1 MKGRRR
7 NVIVVLTLLMS
18 VVLAGCSVK
27 IVPSHGAA
35 GVVDP
40 GRNLVTQER
49 DGIRVSVQSMAWSGV
64 PYYLDQYYT
73 PFFVT
78 VRNDRAVPLKLGY
91 KAFHLVDNEG
101 NQFDLIMPEKV
112 WDILIGKQGPVVYMP
127 PYPYSPYY
135 YDRYR
140 SYERYPMPPYPYY
153 YPYYYPGGFYEISP
167 ADEYAWSHSKDIIV
181 EGLTEGEVMPG
192 AQVSGFIYFK
202 RATRTGN
209 WLELAVTLEGV
220 NFEYRFDLIRQDRS
234 GRSSRY

>member
-1 MKGRRR
+1 MKGLRRG
-7 NVIVVLTLLMS
+7 VIAIFMLFLSAM
-18 VVLAGCSVK
+18 LAGCGIK
-27 IVPSHGAA
+27 IVPSPGAA

-40 GRNLVTQER
+40 VKNLVTQER
-49 DGIRVSVQSMAWSGV
+49 DGLRVSVQSMAWSGV

-73 PFFVT
+73 PFFVIA
-78 VRNDRAVPLKLGY
+78 RNDRAVPLKLDY

-101 NQFDLIMPEKV
+101 NQFDVVTPEKV
-112 WDILIGKQGPVVYMP
+112 WDVLIGKRGPVVYMP
-127 PYPYSPYY
+127 YPYPPYY

-140 SYERYPMPPYPYY
+140 WYERYPTYPYY

-167 ADEYAWSHSKDIIV
+167 AEEYAWSHSKDIIV

-209 WLELAVTLEGV
+209 WLDLTVTLEGV
-220 NFEYRFDLIRQDRS
+220 GFKYRFDLIRQDGS